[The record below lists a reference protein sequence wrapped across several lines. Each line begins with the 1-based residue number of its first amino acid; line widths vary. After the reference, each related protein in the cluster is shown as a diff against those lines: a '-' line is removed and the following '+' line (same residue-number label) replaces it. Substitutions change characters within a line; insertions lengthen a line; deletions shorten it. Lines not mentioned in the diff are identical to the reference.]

1 MPSVIFDLDGT
12 LIDLFEVHLAGF
24 QHVLRAEL
32 GVEFDRR
39 YLEANYGRTGE
50 EMITAFLDGKG
61 IKGADARALAIKR
74 REWVKGHLGGCRLLP
89 GAKRLLDG
97 LKAQGTP
104 LALGTSNPPDL
115 GEAILKECG
124 LSGYFTSKAY
134 LTPKTM
140 GKPAPDIFLSAA
152 EGLGTAPGDCAV
164 IEDSVHGVAAAK
176 AAGMKVIAV
185 ATGTHTRVELAARKP
200 DLLIGSL
207 EELDPEKISKLFK

>member
-1 MPSVIFDLDGT
+1 MLSVIFDLDGT

-24 QHVLRAEL
+24 QHVLREGL

-61 IKGADARALAIKR
+61 IKGADARALAVKR
-74 REWVKGHLGGCRLLP
+74 REWVRGHLGGCRLLP
-89 GAKRLLDG
+89 GAKRLLDA
-97 LKAQGTP
+97 LSAQGTP

-115 GEAILKECG
+115 GEAILGECG
-124 LSGYFTSKAY
+124 ISDYFKSKAY
-134 LTPKTM
+134 LTAKTR
-140 GKPAPDIFLSAA
+140 GKPAPDIFLAAA
-152 EGLGTAPGDCAV
+152 EGLGVRPGECAV

-185 ATGTHTRVELAARKP
+185 ATGTHTREELAAKKP
-200 DLLIGSL
+200 DLLVGSL
-207 EELDPEKISKLFK
+207 EEVDVASVAALFK